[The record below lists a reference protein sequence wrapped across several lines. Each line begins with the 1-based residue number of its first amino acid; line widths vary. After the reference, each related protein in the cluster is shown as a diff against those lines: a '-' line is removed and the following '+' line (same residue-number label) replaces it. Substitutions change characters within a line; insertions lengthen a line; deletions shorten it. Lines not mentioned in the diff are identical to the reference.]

1 MSNNA
6 LCMYFIVSGLVNI
19 VMNQYDILQQGY
31 INVLSKTLV
40 YVLVVNYWY
49 LGMYINIIQQ
59 LVCILRYISYMKK
72 VNFELM
78 FYMGV

>member
-40 YVLVVNYWY
+40 YVLVVNY
-49 LGMYINIIQQ
+49 
-59 LVCILRYISYMKK
+59 
-72 VNFELM
+72 
-78 FYMGV
+78 